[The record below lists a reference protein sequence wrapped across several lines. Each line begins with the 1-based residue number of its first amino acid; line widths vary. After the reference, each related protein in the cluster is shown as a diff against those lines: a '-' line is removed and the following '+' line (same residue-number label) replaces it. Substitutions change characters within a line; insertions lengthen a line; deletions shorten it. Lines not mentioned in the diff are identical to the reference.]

1 MQDFM
6 FADKWLKPSSIWTL
20 NEFLKLP
27 RRAQELL
34 INYLLN
40 SRNEK
45 SAHFL
50 YVHGIGNE
58 DISSPIEQ
66 IYYLASSILFY
77 EENNNLFDMPIPQY
91 EIQCSNDNKY
101 IADFFYSNEEAKNN
115 LKDQGYEY
123 QHSDIRV
130 VVECDGHKFHKKTK
144 KQVIRDNERQMAI
157 QLSGYDIIRFSG
169 SQICESPMKCAKQA
183 HDFIRMKLGVSITE
197 SSGNSQ
203 K

>member
-6 FADKWLKPSSIWTL
+6 FTDKWLKPGSIRTL
-20 NEFLKLP
+20 DEFLKLP

-34 INYLLN
+34 INYLEN
-40 SRNEK
+40 SKTES

-50 YVHGIGNE
+50 YVNEIGNE

-66 IYYLASSILFY
+66 IYYLAASILFY

-91 EIQCSNDNKY
+91 EIQCNDNKY
-101 IADFFYSNEEAKNN
+101 IADFFYSNEDAKNIS
-115 LKDQGYEY
+115 KDQGHEY
-123 QHSDIRV
+123 QYSDIRV

-144 KQVIRDNERQMAI
+144 KQVVRDNERQMAI

-169 SQICESPMKCAKQA
+169 SQICENPMKCAKEA
-183 HDFIRMKLGVSITE
+183 HDFIRMKLGVS
-197 SSGNSQ
+197 SSNSQ

>member
-6 FADKWLKPSSIWTL
+6 FADKWLKPNSIWAL
-20 NEFLKLP
+20 DEFLKLP

-34 INYLLN
+34 TNYLLN

-50 YVHGIGNE
+50 YVNGIGNE

-77 EENNNLFDMPIPQY
+77 EENNINLFDMPIPQY
-91 EIQCSNDNKY
+91 EIKCNDNKF
-101 IADFFYSNEEAKNN
+101 IADFFYSNEEAKNIS
-115 LKDQGYEY
+115 KDQGHEY
-123 QHSDIRV
+123 QYSDIHV

-144 KQVIRDNERQMAI
+144 QQVIHDNERQMAI
-157 QLSGYDIIRFSG
+157 QLTGYDIIRFSG
-169 SQICESPMKCAKQA
+169 SQICGNPMKCAKEA

>member
-6 FADKWLKPSSIWTL
+6 FSDKWLKPSSVWTL
-20 NEFLKLP
+20 DEFLKLP
-27 RRAQELL
+27 KRAQELL
-34 INYLLN
+34 INYLLG

-66 IYYLASSILFY
+66 IYYLATSILFY
-77 EENNNLFDMPIPQY
+77 EENNINLFDMPIPQY
-91 EIQCSNDNKY
+91 EIQCNGSKY
-101 IADFFYSNEEAKNN
+101 IADFFYSNEETKNISE
-115 LKDQGYEY
+115 DQGYKY
-123 QHSDIRV
+123 QYSDIRV
-130 VVECDGHKFHKKTK
+130 VVECDGHKFHQKTK
-144 KQVIRDNERQMAI
+144 KQIIRDNKRQMAI

-169 SQICESPMKCAKQA
+169 SQICENPMKCAKEA
-183 HDFIRMKLGVSITE
+183 HDFIRMKLGVS
-197 SSGNSQ
+197 SSNSQ